1 MENLDVITIG
11 EAMAMFVA
19 TETGDLA
26 EVEHFM
32 KRVAGAELNVATG
45 LARLGLKV
53 GWVSRVGND
62 SFGRFVLQS
71 LAKEGSIATLS
82 PSTTASLPVSDEIES
97 RKWNRSHC
105 GVFPQRLCRQPSV
118 AGRFSRR
125 LLHQRPPSAPER
137 RGRRA
142 L

>member
-62 SFGRFVLQS
+62 SFGASYCNRWR
-71 LAKEGSIATLS
+71 KRGSIATLW
-82 PSTTASLPVSDEIES
+82 PSTTASLPVS
-97 RKWNRSHC
+97 R
-105 GVFPQRLCRQPSV
+105 
-118 AGRFSRR
+118 
-125 LLHQRPPSAPER
+125 
-137 RGRRA
+137 
-142 L
+142 